1 MGKEVVV
8 GGGRGKVYDFSP
20 LPILGWLHAWDHLHN
35 RTPFARSAMDQ
46 PSGVLHPSLNVA
58 IVAKRERERERE
70 RGREG
75 GGGGGGGGGRKEM
88 PHHHHNTNSRVRHYC
103 EITYK

>member
-1 MGKEVVV
+1 MVKGCKMGKEVVV
-8 GGGRGKVYDFSP
+8 GGEGGRGKVYDFSP

-58 IVAKRERERERE
+58 IVAKRERERE
-70 RGREG
+70 G
-75 GGGGGGGGGRKEM
+75 GGGGGVGGGGRKC
-88 PHHHHNTNSRVRHYC
+88 PAPSQHQQQSAPLL
-103 EITYK
+103 

>member
-8 GGGRGKVYDFSP
+8 GKGGGRGRVYDFSP

-75 GGGGGGGGGRKEM
+75 GGRKEM
-88 PHHHHNTNSRVRHYC
+88 PRT
-103 EITYK
+103 ITTPTAECATTVK